1 MLPERVFV
9 SINNIFFQFTAIFLA
24 TIDRQVDKTIIHL
37 TMQADRTLQLS
48 QVETFHNR
56 PLLEAVLKTCSI
68 GLQKVIVS
76 CREILASDD
85 PRASQFQFNSYID
98 SIYD

>member
-1 MLPERVFV
+1 M
-9 SINNIFFQFTAIFLA
+9 SINNIFFQFGAIFLA
-24 TIDRQVDKTIIHL
+24 TIDRQVDKNIIHL
-37 TMQADRTLQLS
+37 TMQANRTLQLS

-68 GLQKVIVS
+68 GLQKVIVG

-85 PRASQFQFNSYID
+85 PRGSQFQFNSYID